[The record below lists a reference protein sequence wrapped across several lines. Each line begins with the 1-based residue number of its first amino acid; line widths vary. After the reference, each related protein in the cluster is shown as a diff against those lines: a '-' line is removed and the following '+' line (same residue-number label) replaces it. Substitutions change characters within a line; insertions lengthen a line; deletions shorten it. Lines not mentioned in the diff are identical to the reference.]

1 MTMRAPS
8 VLAVPAVLW
17 VLSVFF
23 PAPAVAQEGD
33 TQRLQFK
40 KGRSAAEAKGTIR
53 IRDGFPETD
62 TWLLR
67 ASAGQTMTVRLASP
81 QPKAGFGVTCPGDG
95 ATDAS
100 GAEGK
105 SWSFELPES
114 GDYRVTVSGEY
125 GVETSFPYTLE
136 VGVTGKPHPVAP
148 QGLTGTY
155 GLIED
160 PDNAIQ
166 IRHLPDGRLRFHLL
180 ALWKGANWEQYG
192 PNLGEAFGVIQLD
205 KDRAVFR
212 EEGCTLGLTF
222 TGDTVKIDQEGDC
235 GFGHNVHA
243 GGTYRRTS
251 LCAAPEAVER

>member
-1 MTMRAPS
+1 MKSFA
-8 VLAVPAVLW
+8 VLLLLGALAVPA
-17 VLSVFF
+17 
-23 PAPAVAQEGD
+23 AAQKGD

-40 KGRSAAEAKGTIR
+40 KGHSSAVAKGTIQ

-62 TWLLR
+62 TWLLS

-81 QPKAGFGVTCPGDG
+81 QPQAGFGVACPGNG
-95 ATDAS
+95 ATDAK
-100 GAEGK
+100 GR
-105 SWSFELPES
+105 SWSFELPET
-114 GDYRVTVSGEY
+114 GDYRISVTGEY
-125 GVETSFPYTLE
+125 GVEKSFPYTLE
-136 VGVTGKPHPVAP
+136 VGVTGKPHPVSP

-155 GLIED
+155 GLVED

-166 IRHLPDGRLRFHLL
+166 VRHLPDGRLRFHLL

-192 PNLGEAFGVIQLD
+192 PNLGEASGVIKLE

-212 EEGCTLGLTF
+212 EEGCTLSLTF

-251 LCAAPEAVER
+251 LCAAPEAAGLGN